1 MEELQIVDA
10 TVIEAERLVALLA
23 ILTSLDFNTVAPCDF
38 RMHTTDV
45 DEQSVVEI
53 YPYVVVATKFE
64 FGSLTA
70 ILNRRVYF
78 CRETAVGFFILEIIR
93 FTDNTFVEPKIIE
106 RCKITFRVIL
116 CIILFNL

>member
-10 TVIEAERLVALLA
+10 TVVEAKRLVALLA
-23 ILTSLDFNTVAPCDF
+23 ITILDFNTVALCDC
-38 RMHTTDV
+38 RMHAADI

-64 FGSLTA
+64 CCNVTS
-70 ILNRRVYF
+70 ILNCRVYF
-78 CRETAVGFFILEIIR
+78 CRETAVGFFIFEIRR

-106 RCKITFRVIL
+106 RSKVALR
-116 CIILFNL
+116 